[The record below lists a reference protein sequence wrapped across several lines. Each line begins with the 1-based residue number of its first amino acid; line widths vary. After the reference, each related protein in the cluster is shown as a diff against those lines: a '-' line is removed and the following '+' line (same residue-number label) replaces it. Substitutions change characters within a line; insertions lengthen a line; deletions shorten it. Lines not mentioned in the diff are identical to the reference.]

1 MLEQIMGLIKDHS
14 QEAIVNNPAIPNE
27 HNESAMSEILSS
39 VVGGLANQG
48 AQGNMAGLWSL
59 LSGKNAS
66 SSSNPIMSAIS
77 QQAVGALMGKFGLD
91 KGAAGGIIAAVLP
104 KVMESVI
111 SKTNDPNDSS
121 MDLDGLMGA
130 ITKGQG
136 AQQGQG
142 GGLMD
147 LLGGFLGNK

>member
-27 HNESAMSEILSS
+27 QNDSAMSEILSS

-48 AQGNMAGLWSL
+48 AQGNMSGLWSL
-59 LSGKNAS
+59 LSGKNAG

-130 ITKGQG
+130 ITQS
-136 AQQGQG
+136 QGQG
-142 GGLMD
+142 GQAGGLMGM
-147 LLGGFLGNK
+147 LGGFLGNK